1 MKKIKRLLKKIY
13 VFNGFYL
20 SGLFMI
26 QVILKIFDSTNI
38 LNLKDCI
45 NILISYIVLFMIIN
59 IIDITIDIINKKYII
74 KRK

>member
-1 MKKIKRLLKKIY
+1 MKKIKRLFKKIY

-26 QVILKIFDSTNI
+26 QVILKIFDSNNI

-45 NILISYIVLFMIIN
+45 NILIAYIVIFIIIN
-59 IIDITIDIINKKYII
+59 IIDMAIDTINKKYII

>member
-26 QVILKIFDSTNI
+26 QVILKIFDSNNI

-45 NILISYIVLFMIIN
+45 NILITYIVVFMIIN
-59 IIDITIDIINKKYII
+59 IIDMAIDTINKKYII

>member
-26 QVILKIFDSTNI
+26 QVILKIFDSNNI
-38 LNLKDCI
+38 LNLNDCI
-45 NILISYIVLFMIIN
+45 NILIAYIVVFMIIN
-59 IIDITIDIINKKYII
+59 IIDMAIDTINKKYII

>member
-1 MKKIKRLLKKIY
+1 MKKIKRLFKKIY

-26 QVILKIFDSTNI
+26 QVILKIFNSNNI
-38 LNLKDCI
+38 LNLNDCI
-45 NILISYIVLFMIIN
+45 NILIAYIVVFMIIN
-59 IIDITIDIINKKYII
+59 IIDMAIDTINKKYII